1 MTNRRSA
8 AVLFGASVLGLALT
22 VPMLGSSVPL
32 NTTRLTF
39 SGPVRL
45 PGVTLIAGSYLFERV
60 DPTIRNVIVVRSG
73 DRARVFF
80 MAQTLP
86 AERPAGLAPGARR
99 HARRSGTRR
108 GPAHRSVVSGRR
120 DTRARFHLPGP
131 LTVGRHLMRRGRPEP
146 VPPPFPRGR
155 HSSHPV
161 DELELARYRQ
171 SPAATNAAQKNGCVL
186 RPLARR
192 SRSTVRLAWCT
203 ASAVDSL
210 RWNRPS

>member
-60 DPTIRNVIVVRSG
+60 GSDHSQCHRRAECRS
-73 DRARVFF
+73 R
-80 MAQTLP
+80 
-86 AERPAGLAPGARR
+86 AGLLHGADAAGRAAGGPGARRGR

-108 GPAHRSVVSGRR
+108 GPAH
-120 DTRARFHLPGP
+120 
-131 LTVGRHLMRRGRPEP
+131 
-146 VPPPFPRGR
+146 
-155 HSSHPV
+155 
-161 DELELARYRQ
+161 
-171 SPAATNAAQKNGCVL
+171 
-186 RPLARR
+186 
-192 SRSTVRLAWCT
+192 
-203 ASAVDSL
+203 
-210 RWNRPS
+210 